1 MAEATAAEGEEVEAE
16 EAEEAEAVATN
27 NTNIIINIIPS
38 LIKIVVCL
46 CVHIRTHIGNN

>member
-16 EAEEAEAVATN
+16 EAEEAEAAATN
-27 NTNIIINIIPS
+27 NIIPS

-46 CVHIRTHIGNN
+46 CVHIRTHHW

>member
-38 LIKIVVCL
+38 LINAAL
-46 CVHIRTHIGNN
+46 LAENLSRALHAR